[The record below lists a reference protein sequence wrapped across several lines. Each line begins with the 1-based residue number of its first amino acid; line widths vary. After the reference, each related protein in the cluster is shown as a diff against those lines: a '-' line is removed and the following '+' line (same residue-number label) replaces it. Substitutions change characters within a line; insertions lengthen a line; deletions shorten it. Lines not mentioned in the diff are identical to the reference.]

1 MSEPAADS
9 PAGVLL
15 QGKLVRPGA
24 LRVEGAQTARL
35 RWRRGEPAE
44 KFYPPEARRKGLDG
58 IVTVDLLIN
67 AEGFVLEAQVISESP
82 TGEGF
87 GLAALDVVKTYE
99 YFNDLKRQVLMAVT
113 VSFLP

>member
-1 MSEPAADS
+1 MSDDAPASA
-9 PAGVLL
+9 AGVLL
-15 QGKLVRPGA
+15 KGRLIRPDA

-35 RWRRGEPAE
+35 RWRRGESPE
-44 KFYPPEARRKGLDG
+44 TFYPARARRKGLDG

-67 AEGFVLEAQVISESP
+67 AEGYVLEAQVISESP
-82 TGEGF
+82 MGEGF

-99 YFNDLKRQVLMAVT
+99 YFNDLERPVLMAVT